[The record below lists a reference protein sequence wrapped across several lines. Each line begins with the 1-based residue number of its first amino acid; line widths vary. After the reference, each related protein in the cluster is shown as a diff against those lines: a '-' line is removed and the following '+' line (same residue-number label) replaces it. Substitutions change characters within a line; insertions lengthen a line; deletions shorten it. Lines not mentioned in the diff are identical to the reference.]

1 MKYKDK
7 TINNQENEVVKQL
20 NHTLAYGIDGLG
32 IAPIPEKTIG
42 NEDIEADKNNSRQW
56 LFFFYRYKKLQ
67 MKFFKL

>member
-7 TINNQENEVVKQL
+7 TINEQENEIVKQL

-32 IAPIPEKTIG
+32 IASVPEKTIG
-42 NEDIEADKNNSRQW
+42 NEDIEADKNNSREW
-56 LFFFYRYKKLQ
+56 HFFYRYKKLQ